1 MTIVTKSTGG
11 NPNSGTGSTAVSTPD
26 RASAPSNRTSAAPSR
41 LTALR
46 RVFTAELIKL
56 LSLRSTGYLLLASAL
71 SLFLVGGFNAIG
83 IAVQAAQQPGG
94 VDASTLDPT
103 GAATSG
109 VGAALVVVAALGVLA
124 VTGDY
129 ATGTIK
135 TTVTAVPRRSHLLLG
150 KTAAIVAVVFPVTL
164 GATLLTFVAAQI
176 ALARV
181 NLSISVLAPGVARA
195 ILGAAL
201 YLTALAV
208 LTAGL
213 GWLIRSTAGAL
224 AVWLGL
230 WLVPS
235 LLLLVLPARAAGA
248 VGPYLPGNAGT
259 ALAQVTGAGELAT
272 WGNFAV
278 FVLYAVLVTAGAL
291 AVLVRR
297 DA

>member
-1 MTIVTKSTGG
+1 MTTVTRSTE
-11 NPNSGTGSTAVSTPD
+11 TP
-26 RASAPSNRTSAAPSR
+26 SSRTSTAPSR

-56 LSLRSTGYLLLASAL
+56 LSVRSTGYLLLATAL
-71 SLFLVGGFNAIG
+71 SLFLVGAFNAIG
-83 IAVQAAQQPGG
+83 IAVGAQQPSAA
-94 VDASTLDPT
+94 DPSTLDPT

-109 VGAALVVVAALGVLA
+109 VGAALVAVAALGVLA

-135 TTVTAVPRRSHLLLG
+135 TTLTAVPRRSHLLLG
-150 KTAAIVAVVFPVTL
+150 KTAAIVVLVFPVTL

-176 ALARV
+176 ALAQV
-181 NLSISVLAPGVARA
+181 DLSISVLTPGVARA
-195 ILGAAL
+195 ILGSAL
-201 YLTALAV
+201 YLTTLAV

-213 GWLIRSTAGAL
+213 GWLVRSTAGAL

-235 LLLLVLPARAAGA
+235 LLLLVLPARTAGA

-259 ALAQVTGAGELAT
+259 ALAQVASAGELAT

-278 FVLYAVLVTAGAL
+278 FVLYAVLVTVGAH